1 MLGKMK
7 QWLGIEGIK
16 LELELPERFSVDQ
29 GALEGKVRMYSKNA
43 QTVSGLR
50 LVLIEK
56 YTRGRDADQLVD
68 EYMLGELIIRDE
80 ILVPAE
86 GEIVEVPFSL
96 PFEPMESEV
105 DEFANKNFLF
115 KGLAWVARKT
125 RSAESEFRVEAEAQ
139 VKGVGLSPFVQQVI
153 GG

>member
-7 QWLGIEGIK
+7 QWLGIEGVK
-16 LELELPERFSVDQ
+16 LELELPAKFSIDQ
-29 GALEGKVRMYSKNA
+29 GTLEGKVRMYSKNA
-43 QTVSGLR
+43 QTVSGIR

-56 YTRGRDADQLVD
+56 YTRGRDAEQLVD

-96 PFEPMESEV
+96 SFEQVQSEI
-105 DEFANKNFLF
+105 DEFAGKNILF
-115 KGLAWVARKT
+115 KGLAWVARKS
-125 RSAESEFRVEAEAQ
+125 RNAESEYRVEAEAQ
-139 VKGVGLSPFVQQVI
+139 VKGVGLSPFVQEVI

>member
-7 QWLGIEGIK
+7 QWLGIEGVK
-16 LELELPERFSVDQ
+16 LELVLPEKFSVEQ
-29 GALEGKVRMYSKNA
+29 GTLEGKIRMYSKNA

-56 YTRGRDADQLVD
+56 YTRGREEEQLVD

-80 ILVPAE
+80 IPVPAE

-96 PFEPMESEV
+96 PFEPMQSEV
-105 DEFANKNFLF
+105 DVFGSKNFLY

-125 RSAESEFRVEAEAQ
+125 RNAESEYRVEAEAQ
-139 VKGVGLSPFVQQVI
+139 VTGVGLSPFVQQVI
-153 GG
+153 GS

>member
-1 MLGKMK
+1 MK
-7 QWLGIEGIK
+7 QWLGIEGVK
-16 LELELPERFSVDQ
+16 LELELPPKFSVDQ
-29 GALEGKVRMYSKNA
+29 GTVDGKVRLYSKNA

-56 YTRGRDADQLVD
+56 YTRGREAEQLVD

-80 ILVPAE
+80 IDVPAE

-96 PFEPMESEV
+96 PFEPMQSEI
-105 DEFANKNFLF
+105 DEFGGKNILF
-115 KGLAWVARKT
+115 RGLAWVARKT
-125 RSAESEFRVEAEAQ
+125 RNAESEYRVEAEAQ
-139 VKGVGLSPFVQQVI
+139 VKGVGLSPFVQEVI

>member
-16 LELELPERFSVDQ
+16 LELELPASFSVNQ
-29 GALEGKVRMYSKNA
+29 GTLEGKVRMYSKSA

-56 YTRGRDADQLVD
+56 YTRGRDAEQLVD

-80 ILVPAE
+80 IPVPAE

-125 RSAESEFRVEAEAQ
+125 RNAESEFRVEAEAQ
-139 VKGVGLSPFVQQVI
+139 VKGVGLSPFVQEVI

>member
-16 LELELPERFSVDQ
+16 LELELPQSFSVNQ
-29 GALEGKVRMYSKNA
+29 GTLEGKVRMYSKNA

-56 YTRGRDADQLVD
+56 YTRGRDEDQLVD

-125 RSAESEFRVEAEAQ
+125 RNAESEYRVEAEAQ
-139 VKGVGLSPFVQQVI
+139 VKGVGLSPFVQEVI

>member
-1 MLGKMK
+1 MK

-105 DEFANKNFLF
+105 DGFANKNFLF

>member
-1 MLGKMK
+1 MK
-7 QWLGIEGIK
+7 QWLGIEGVK
-16 LELELPERFSVDQ
+16 LELVLPEKFSVEQ
-29 GALEGKVRMYSKNA
+29 GTLEGKIRMYSKNA

-56 YTRGRDADQLVD
+56 YTRGREEEQLVD

-80 ILVPAE
+80 IPVPAE

-96 PFEPMESEV
+96 PFEPMQSEV
-105 DEFANKNFLF
+105 DVFGSKNFLY

-125 RSAESEFRVEAEAQ
+125 RNAESEYRVEAEAQ
-139 VKGVGLSPFVQQVI
+139 VTGVGLSPFVQQVI
-153 GG
+153 GS

>member
-7 QWLGIEGIK
+7 QWLGIEGVK
-16 LELELPERFSVDQ
+16 LELELPEQFSIDQ
-29 GALEGKVRMYSKNA
+29 GTLDGKVRLYSKNE

-56 YTRGRDADQLVD
+56 YTRGRDAEQLVD

-80 ILVPAE
+80 ITVPAE
-86 GEIVEVPFSL
+86 GEIVEIPFSL
-96 PFEPMESEV
+96 PFEPMQSEIE
-105 DEFANKNFLF
+105 EFGSRNIFF
-115 KGLAWVARKT
+115 KGLAWVAKKSRN
-125 RSAESEFRVEAEAQ
+125 ADSEFRVEAEAQ
-139 VKGVGLSPFVQQVI
+139 VSGVGLSPFVQQVI